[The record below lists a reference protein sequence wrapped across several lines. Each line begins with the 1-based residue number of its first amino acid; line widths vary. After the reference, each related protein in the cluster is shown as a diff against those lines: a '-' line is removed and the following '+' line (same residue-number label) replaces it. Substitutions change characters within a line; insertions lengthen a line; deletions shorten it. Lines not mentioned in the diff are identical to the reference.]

1 VQTVHE
7 IRVDNEG
14 AAVASEIGSA
24 GSGAGRRWL
33 GVEFRHLGALAA
45 VAREGSFRRAAESLG
60 YVQSA
65 ISSQIAQL
73 ERAVGS
79 QLVERSSGSA
89 GATLTPAGRVLLGHV
104 DEILARFDAAR
115 VDLRAL
121 ADARGAVVRLAVL
134 EGIGRRRLPPI
145 LRTFVDSFPGGEII
159 IDEGYDDD
167 RSFDR
172 LASGEIDLM
181 ITELPVPSGPFDYA
195 LLERD
200 AYVLL
205 VSADSPLAGQP
216 GAPTP
221 DQLSRLP
228 LILPAPVRRD
238 DPVAA
243 WLREG
248 LVDHP
253 PWLRPRTVAA
263 TQAMV
268 GAGLGSAIV
277 PRLGLDPDD
286 DSTVAIELPS
296 LLPQRSIALVRHR
309 ERQYSMPARGLIDIV
324 EASFNVRP
332 DEASS

>member
-1 VQTVHE
+1 
-7 IRVDNEG
+7 
-14 AAVASEIGSA
+14 
-24 GSGAGRRWL
+24 
-33 GVEFRHLGALAA
+33 VEFRHLGALAA

-79 QLVERSSGSA
+79 QLVERSSGTA
-89 GATLTPAGRVLLGHV
+89 GATLTQAGMVLLGHV
-104 DEILARFDAAR
+104 DEILARYDAAR
-115 VDLRAL
+115 VDLRTL
-121 ADARGAVVRLAVL
+121 AEGRGAVVRVAVA

-145 LRTFVDSFPGGEII
+145 LRTFTDAFPDAEVIL
-159 IDEGYDDD
+159 DEGYDDD
-167 RSFDR
+167 LSFDR
-172 LASGEIDLM
+172 LASGELDVM
-181 ITELPVPSGPFDYA
+181 ITELPVPSGPFDYT

-205 VSADSPLAGQP
+205 VPAGSPLAGQP
-216 GAPTP
+216 GPPTSN
-221 DQLSRLP
+221 QLSRLP

-248 LVDHP
+248 LVDQP
-253 PWLRPRTVAA
+253 PWLRPRSIAG

-268 GAGLGSAIV
+268 AAGLGSAVV
-277 PRLGLDPDD
+277 PRLGLEPDD

-309 ERQYSMPARGLIDIV
+309 ERQYSMSARGFIDIV
-324 EASFNVRP
+324 EAGFHAPPDASF
-332 DEASS
+332 S